1 MRPAALAFL
10 ALAMSTDAFAA
21 ALGKGAGSTRPKFQ
35 EALRTGLLFGTIEGI
50 TPVIGWALGLA
61 AAQMISR
68 WDHWIAFILLLG
80 LGARMVYAGLTQD
93 SEAPETSTR
102 QPLGML
108 MLTALATSIDAM
120 VIGIS
125 LAFVDVNIALAALAI
140 GVTTMVMVTTGMMLG
155 RVLGSVIGQ
164 RAEIVGGVLLM
175 VLGGAILYEHLYTPM
190 PLQALL

>member
-21 ALGKGAGSTRPKFQ
+21 ALGKGAGSARPKFV

-50 TPVIGWALGLA
+50 TPVIGWGLGLA
-61 AAQMISR
+61 AARMISQ

-80 LGARMVYAGLTQD
+80 LGARMVCAGLRRDSDTQTD
-93 SEAPETSTR
+93 STR
-102 QPLGML
+102 QSLGML
-108 MLTALATSIDAM
+108 MLTALATSIDAL

-140 GVTTMVMVTTGMMLG
+140 GITTAIMVTMGMMLG
-155 RVLGSVIGQ
+155 HVLGSVIGQ
-164 RAEIVGGVLLM
+164 RAEIIGGVLLM
-175 VLGGAILYEHLYTPM
+175 ALGGAILYEHLYAPI

>member
-21 ALGKGAGSTRPKFQ
+21 ALGKGAGGARPKFSD
-35 EALRTGLLFGTIEGI
+35 ALRTGLLFGTIEGI
-50 TPVIGWALGLA
+50 TPIIGWGLGLA
-61 AAQMISR
+61 AARMISQ
-68 WDHWIAFILLLG
+68 WDHWIAFVLLVG
-80 LGARMVYAGLTQD
+80 LGVRMIYAGMTQND
-93 SEAPETSTR
+93 DPSPSPR
-102 QPLGML
+102 QPIGML
-108 MLTALATSIDAM
+108 MLTALATSIDAL

-125 LAFVDVNIALAALAI
+125 LAFVDINIALAALAI
-140 GVTTMVMVTTGMMLG
+140 GVTTMIMVTTGMMLG

-175 VLGGAILYEHLYTPM
+175 ALGGAILYEHLYAPL

>member
-21 ALGKGAGSTRPKFQ
+21 ALGKGAGTARPKLSD
-35 EALRTGLLFGTIEGI
+35 ALRTGLLFGTIKGI
-50 TPVIGWALGLA
+50 TPIIGWGLGLA
-61 AAQMISR
+61 AARMISQ
-68 WDHWIAFILLLG
+68 WDHWIAFILLVG
-80 LGARMVYAGLTQD
+80 LGARMIYAGMTQND
-93 SEAPETSTR
+93 DPSPSTR

-108 MLTALATSIDAM
+108 ILTALATSIDAL

-125 LAFVDVNIALAALAI
+125 LAFVEVNIALAALAI
-140 GVTTMVMVTTGMMLG
+140 GVTTTIMVTAGMMLG

-175 VLGGAILYEHLYTPM
+175 VLGGAILYEHLYAPM

>member
-21 ALGKGAGSTRPKFQ
+21 ALGKGAGAARPKLSD
-35 EALRTGLLFGTIEGI
+35 ALRTGLLFGTIEGI
-50 TPVIGWALGLA
+50 TPIIGWGLGLA
-61 AAQMISR
+61 AARMISQ
-68 WDHWIAFILLLG
+68 WDHWIAFILLVG
-80 LGARMVYAGLTQD
+80 LGARMIYAGMTQND
-93 SEAPETSTR
+93 DPSPSTR

-108 MLTALATSIDAM
+108 ILTALATSIDAL

-140 GVTTMVMVTTGMMLG
+140 GVTTMIMVTTGMMLG

-164 RAEIVGGVLLM
+164 RAEIVGGLLLM
-175 VLGGAILYEHLYTPM
+175 ALGGAILYEHLYAPM

>member
-21 ALGKGAGSTRPKFQ
+21 ALGKGAGTARPKLSD
-35 EALRTGLLFGTIEGI
+35 ALRTGLLFGTIEGI
-50 TPVIGWALGLA
+50 TPIIGWGLGLA
-61 AAQMISR
+61 AARMISQ
-68 WDHWIAFILLLG
+68 WDHWIAFILLVG
-80 LGARMVYAGLTQD
+80 LGARMIYAGMIQHD
-93 SEAPETSTR
+93 APSPSTR

-108 MLTALATSIDAM
+108 ILTALATSIDAL

-140 GVTTMVMVTTGMMLG
+140 GVTTTIMVTAGMMLG

-175 VLGGAILYEHLYTPM
+175 ALGGAILYEHLYAPM

>member
-1 MRPAALAFL
+1 
-10 ALAMSTDAFAA
+10 MSTDAFAA
-21 ALGKGAGSTRPKFQ
+21 ALGKGAGNARPKFLD
-35 EALRTGLLFGTIEGI
+35 ALRTGLLFGTIEGI
-50 TPVIGWALGLA
+50 TPVIGWGLGLA
-61 AAQMISR
+61 AAQMISQ

-80 LGARMVYAGLTQD
+80 LGARMVYAGMTQD
-93 SEAPETSTR
+93 SDAPATSTR
-102 QPLGML
+102 QSLGML
-108 MLTALATSIDAM
+108 MLTALATSIDAL

-175 VLGGAILYEHLYTPM
+175 GLGGAILYEHLYAPM